1 MIYDLGH
8 VYIIWDIDDH
18 NLVYYGST
26 YDLKTRMNKHECL
39 KTNKCTSKQIIER
52 GNYKYDILE
61 THENIDEYD
70 LVERE
75 RWYILNKPC
84 INKQVPHRTR
94 AEYYQDNKEKIAE
107 YYQNNKEKIAEQQK
121 EYYQDNKE
129 KIAEQHK
136 EYYQDNKEKF
146 ADYYQDNKEKI
157 AEYYQDN
164 KEKIAEQQ
172 KEYYQDN
179 KEKIAE
185 RKKEYYQDNKE
196 KIAEYYQD
204 NKEKIAERKKEKF
217 VCECGGK
224 FTYGKKSQHKKSQ
237 KHLKWVHSC
246 KI

>member
-8 VYIIWDIDDH
+8 IYIIWDIDDH

-94 AEYYQDNKEKIAE
+94 AEYYQDNKEKFTE

-129 KIAEQHK
+129 KIAEQ
-136 EYYQDNKEKF
+136 
-146 ADYYQDNKEKI
+146 
-157 AEYYQDN
+157 
-164 KEKIAEQQ
+164 Q

-185 RKKEYYQDNKE
+185 QKKEYYQNNKEQILKDRKKYRQNNKEKIVKQQKEYYQDNKE
-196 KIAEYYQD
+196 KM
-204 NKEKIAERKKEKF
+204 NEKF

-224 FTYGKKSQHKKSQ
+224 FTKTHTTTHKKSK
-237 KHLKWVHSC
+237 KHLKWIQSC

>member
-1 MIYDLGH
+1 MIYDLGRI
-8 VYIIWDIDDH
+8 YIIWDIDDH

-26 YDLKTRMNKHECL
+26 YDLKTRMCTHECL

-75 RWYILNKPC
+75 RWYILNKVC
-84 INKQVPHRTR
+84 VNKQIPHRTR

-129 KIAEQHK
+129 KIAEQQK
-136 EYYQDNKEKF
+136 EYYQDNKEKL
-146 ADYYQDNKEKI
+146 AEQHKEYYQNNKEKI
-157 AEYYQDN
+157 AEQMKEYRQDN

-172 KEYYQDN
+172 KEYRQDN

-185 RKKEYYQDNKE
+185 QKN
-196 KIAEYYQD
+196 
-204 NKEKIAERKKEKF
+204 EKF

-224 FTYGKKSQHKKSQ
+224 FTKTHTARHKKSK
-237 KHLKWVHSC
+237 KHLKWIQSC

>member
-1 MIYDLGH
+1 MIYELAYI
-8 VYIIWDIDDH
+8 YIIYDIEDQ
-18 NLVYYGST
+18 NLIYYGST
-26 YDLKTRMNKHECL
+26 CDLKARMCRHKCL
-39 KTNKCTSKQIIER
+39 KINKCTSRQIIER
-52 GNYKYDILE
+52 GNYKYAILE

-84 INKQVPHRTR
+84 VNKKIPHRTR
-94 AEYYQDNKEKIAE
+94 AEYYQDNKEKLA
-107 YYQNNKEKIAEQQK
+107 

-129 KIAEQHK
+129 KIAEQQKEYRQDNKEKIAERKK
-136 EYYQDNKEKF
+136 EYYQDNKEKL
-146 ADYYQDNKEKI
+146 

-185 RKKEYYQDNKE
+185 RTKEYRQNNKEKIAEQQKEYYQDNKE
-196 KIAEYYQD
+196 KIAER
-204 NKEKIAERKKEKF
+204 NKEKF

-224 FTYGKKSQHKKSQ
+224 FTYHHTAQHKKSK
-237 KHLKWVHSC
+237 KHLKWVQSC